1 MNKSLVFTLLAAL
14 SVLSLGARD
23 NGNRSSSTP
32 RHAWGTPLTMEEFA
46 SDKPLRDTSDFRL
59 TWKILYERESKRKG
73 LTKVTYFKSKL
84 YLDEKNSWIDLPYRN
99 ENVLRFCQLAFDYAE
114 LYRRKEYEEWAG
126 GKKSDYAKLTAT
138 YRDKRNETIRVARSV
153 TRCGEDTAALRFYE
167 TELAHELS
175 QTQEVNYLD
184 HLDQYVGECAGLF
197 HASFGPYLECGQNDY
212 FDIGKPFGLSMR
224 CGFDVYGHLFLL
236 DFSGS
241 VSEGKCK
248 RASGKINKGEAVGNT
263 SLLFTYGYCQTP
275 QARNRL
281 YATASVGKRAFMI
294 AKEKSDEKPR
304 SCSGVDL
311 GFGFLYEIPI
321 YQNFMLHG
329 TSQIGENVS
338 SSMHCLYI
346 KPQFDLYHNK
356 QSSCWATAAS
366 LSIGYSWSLRGYERK
381 K

>member
-1 MNKSLVFTLLAAL
+1 MRKLFFILLVGLCLPPLWAGDDAKK
-14 SVLSLGARD
+14 
-23 NGNRSSSTP
+23 
-32 RHAWGTPLTMEEFA
+32 HAWDIRLTLDDFVRA
-46 SDKPLRDTSDFRL
+46 KPLGDTSDFQVAWNVKLEKESR
-59 TWKILYERESKRKG
+59 WKGWTRF
-73 LTKVTYFKSKL
+73 TYYKTKL
-84 YLDEKNSWIDLPYRN
+84 YFDQENSWISGKYKNDN
-99 ENVLRFCQLAFDYAE
+99 TLRLCQLVLDNAE
-114 LYRRKEYEEWAG
+114 LYRRQEYNEMLRS
-126 GKKSDYAKLTAT
+126 GKFLRDKSIE
-138 YRDKRNETIRVARSV
+138 YRGKRNEGVEVIKSM
-153 TRCGEDTAALRFYE
+153 TRNGEDTVALSFYE
-167 TELAHELS
+167 KEIARELAE
-175 QTQEVNYLD
+175 TQDGNCWD
-184 HLDQYVGECAGLF
+184 NFDQYVGNCAGAF
-197 HASFGPYLECGQNDY
+197 HASMGPYLECGQNDY
-212 FDIGKPFGLSMR
+212 FDKGKPFGLSMR